1 MAPHGSRQPDID
13 LAGLVADDIDG
24 AAGEPLVEQ
33 FSEPLVADARVPL
46 AQGVKEFFPR
56 QREDRRSGSG
66 RMSGHGLAS
75 LHSRRSHE
83 IWNAPAGTPGAA
95 GVGHR
100 VSVAPFVTST
110 TSPGNARADA
120 RKANVT
126 RAIMAN
132 FRSLSRKCRR
142 HGMVASC

>member
-75 LHSRRSHE
+75 LHTSSISRNLERACRHASLLRLRRRHR
-83 IWNAPAGTPGAA
+83 TRY
-95 GVGHR
+95 R
-100 VSVAPFVTST
+100 VSVAPFIASA
-110 TSPGNARADA
+110 TSPGNARAGA

-126 RAIMAN
+126 RAIMTNVPCLAG
-132 FRSLSRKCRR
+132 SA
-142 HGMVASC
+142 GVM